1 MIAEQ
6 AQCVDFCLGAGDG
19 SRLDLELCSGQ
30 VISRLVDIK
39 RSGSNSVMSINEL
52 SNQDEIEFQL
62 HDCDDSP
69 GVLLKKMEMLIGP
82 QLLLGPDLEFI
93 LRIIIS
99 YTN

>member
-19 SRLDLELCSGQ
+19 PRLDLELRSGQ

-69 GVLLKKMEMLIGP
+69 GVLLKKDGNVIWTP
-82 QLLLGPDLEFI
+82 IAARTRSRVHFKDNN
-93 LRIIIS
+93 